1 MLIMDNVPGR
11 IVVSRYLLCIWA
23 VIEVLGSVINVGVD
37 LFQILLHLKGF
48 V

>member
-1 MLIMDNVPGR
+1 MGYIPTKAEQLSVDVGSHFLR
-11 IVVSRYLLCIWA
+11 
-23 VIEVLGSVINVGVD
+23 EVLGSVINVGVD

>member
-23 VIEVLGSVINVGVD
+23 FIEAGSVINVGVD